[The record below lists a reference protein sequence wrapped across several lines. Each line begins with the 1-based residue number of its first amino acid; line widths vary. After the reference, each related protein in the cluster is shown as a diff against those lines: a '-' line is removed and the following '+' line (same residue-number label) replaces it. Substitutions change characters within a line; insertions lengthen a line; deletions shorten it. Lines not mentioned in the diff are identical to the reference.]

1 MKTLKSVAMSFF
13 IGVVLSV
20 VPIFGMAA
28 ACDPRIAINV
38 GLAFGGGQICEL
50 NGQSCGQNV
59 CVCSYICTVL
69 DPR

>member
-28 ACDPRIAINV
+28 ACERTIAIIGVPLGVSNT
-38 GLAFGGGQICEL
+38 CEL
-50 NGQSCGQNV
+50 TGQSCGQNV
-59 CVCSYICTVL
+59 CVCSYRCFVNSQ
-69 DPR
+69 